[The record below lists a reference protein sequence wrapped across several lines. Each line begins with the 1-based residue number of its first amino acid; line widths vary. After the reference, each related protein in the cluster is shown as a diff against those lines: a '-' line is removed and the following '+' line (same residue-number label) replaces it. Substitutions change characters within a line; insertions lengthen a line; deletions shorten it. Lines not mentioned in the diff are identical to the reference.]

1 MEGKYNNF
9 LKRTFTIVIVIP
21 LIIFMIFWEKFPFFI
36 VILLL
41 ASFGLNELYSM
52 ARKRGFEPPFIL
64 GFILTSYFIFLSI
77 YDYYN
82 IKYDKDIFLI
92 FIIII
97 AILYFITQMF
107 KKDHIMLLP
116 NISIGIFGSVYL
128 GYLFSFILKIKYL
141 PNGNYCL
148 LSLLFITWVNDS
160 AAYIIGTKFGK
171 NRIFP
176 QISPK
181 KSIEGSIG
189 GIIFSTI
196 SVFILKNWLSLT
208 FTKLIFLCLVIAIM
222 AQFGDLFESMLKR
235 GSEVKDS
242 GNLFPGHGGILD
254 CLDSLLFTAP
264 VFYYYITF
272 LI

>member
-9 LKRTFTIVIVIP
+9 LKRTLTIVIVVP
-21 LIIFMIFWEKFPFFI
+21 LLIFIIFWGKFPIFI

-41 ASFGLNELYSM
+41 AGLGLNELYSM
-52 ARKRGFEPPFIL
+52 ARKRGFEPHFIL
-64 GFILTSYFIFLSI
+64 GFILTSYFIFLPI
-77 YDYYN
+77 YDLYN
-82 IKYDKDIFLI
+82 LKYDKNIIII
-92 FIIII
+92 FIII
-97 AILYFITQMF
+97 LFFIVQLF
-107 KKDHIMLLP
+107 KKDYSMLLP
-116 NISIGIFGSVYL
+116 NISISIFGSIYL

-141 PNGNYCL
+141 PNGNYYL
-148 LSLLFITWVNDS
+148 LSLLFITWVNDV
-160 AAYIIGTKFGK
+160 AAYVIGTKFGK

-176 QISPK
+176 RISPK

-208 FTKLIFLCLVIAIM
+208 FTKLIFLGLVIAIM
-222 AQFGDLFESMLKR
+222 AQLGDLFESMLKR

-242 GNLFPGHGGILD
+242 GNLIPGHGGILD

-264 VFYYYITF
+264 VFYYCIIF